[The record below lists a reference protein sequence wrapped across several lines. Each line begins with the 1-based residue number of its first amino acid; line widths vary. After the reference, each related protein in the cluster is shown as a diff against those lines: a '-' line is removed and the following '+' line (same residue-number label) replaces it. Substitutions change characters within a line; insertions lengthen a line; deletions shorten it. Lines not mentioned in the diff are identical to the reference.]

1 MHMTRIL
8 PRSLYLG
15 LLLALPLAASTVR
28 IIQTNSADEAV
39 DIIDPATNKVVG
51 VIHGIE
57 VNHGV
62 AVAPDGSRYYISNE
76 AQSTLEVVDTKTLK
90 IVGSVHLS
98 GHPNNIS
105 IGKDGRRVYV
115 AIAVAPGALDIVDTA
130 TLEKIKTIP
139 MKGALHNTYVTP
151 DGKYDVSGSIAGK
164 VITVIDTKTDM
175 PVWTLDRDLGIR
187 CMAFTT
193 NPDGSTKW
201 IFVQLTG
208 FNGFAVVDFATHME
222 INRIKLPDL
231 PAGKKPYMYGGNE
244 SHGLAVTPDGKTLIV
259 NSRLNTMVYS
269 YSIPDMK
276 LLGSVEV
283 GKSPDWVTITPDGK
297 TAYVADAASNAVSV
311 VDIKSMKEITR
322 IPVGEVPKRN
332 ITAVLP

>member
-1 MHMTRIL
+1 MKTGLRF
-8 PRSLYLG
+8 SLT

-76 AQSTLEVVDTKTLK
+76 SSSTLEVVDTKTLK
-90 IVGSVHLS
+90 VTRSIPLS

-115 AIAVAPGALDIVDTA
+115 AIAQAPGALDIVDTIS
-130 TLEKIKTIP
+130 LERVKTIP

-151 DGKYDVSGSIAGK
+151 DGKYVVSGSIPGK
-164 VITVIDTKTDM
+164 VITVVDAKTDM
-175 PVWTLDRDLGIR
+175 PVWTLERDLGIR
-187 CMAFTT
+187 CMAFST

-201 IFVQLTG
+201 IFVQLSG
-208 FNGFAVVDFATHME
+208 FNGFAVVDFATHQE

-231 PAGKKPYMYGGNE
+231 LPGKKPFMYGGNE
-244 SHGLAVTPDGKTLIV
+244 SHGLAVTPDGKTLVV
-259 NSRLNTMVYS
+259 NSRLNTEVYS
-269 YSIPDMK
+269 YSLPELK
-276 LLGSVEV
+276 LLGRVEV
-283 GKSPDWVTITPDGK
+283 GRSPD
-297 TAYVADAASNAVSV
+297 
-311 VDIKSMKEITR
+311 
-322 IPVGEVPKRN
+322 
-332 ITAVLP
+332 